1 VKLEKPGDGE
11 SKARYLLC
19 AGWQLRDAVY
29 RCAGGRLVQAPED
42 WHVRG
47 AKPSGVTAGLGAR
60 RRPPYA
66 QAGGEEPTH
75 GTNDQIPSH
84 PVHALYVRSHVD
96 LPFRPHRKGCDG
108 GAQSIRVFIGC
119 RRESAGPIPDFA
131 RRHRSTCQYRS
142 DNRKLTRGQG
152 GRVQCFDAQFY

>member
-1 VKLEKPGDGE
+1 
-11 SKARYLLC
+11 
-19 AGWQLRDAVY
+19 LRDAVY

-47 AKPSGVTAGLGAR
+47 AKPSGVT
-60 RRPPYA
+60 
-66 QAGGEEPTH
+66 
-75 GTNDQIPSH
+75 
-84 PVHALYVRSHVD
+84 
-96 LPFRPHRKGCDG
+96 
-108 GAQSIRVFIGC
+108 
-119 RRESAGPIPDFA
+119 ESAGPIPDFA